1 VKVLVK
7 TRIAWGAFA
16 LCLVVAVVASVF
28 TLGVGG
34 SSQRDRPAWRTA
46 RVGRTNLRAAVTAT
60 GTLQPVVIAPVGA
73 QVSGI
78 VWKLHA
84 DFNAHVQAGQV
95 LVELEPALF
104 RNAVEQ
110 AQANLATAQAKA
122 AQVKAQLSDTVR
134 TRDRSRTLAGGKFLP
149 QADAD
154 SAETAV
160 EAAQAALEASAAAVQ
175 QARAQ
180 LERTRLDL
188 AHSVIHSPVTGTV
201 IARNVDVGQA
211 VASSFTAPTLFTIAD
226 DLTKMYLHAAVDE
239 ADIGQMHVDQRATF
253 TVDTFRGHR
262 FDAKVHQIRNS
273 AQTQSNVVTYDVV
286 MLVENPDLQLRPGM
300 TANVSIICAA
310 REGVLAVP
318 SGALRFRPPAGFSSE
333 PVPAA
338 VAPARANAA
347 ETDHAPKGPPA
358 ITAANVI
365 KAPSAGTLWVVDG
378 GDLRRIA
385 VQTGIND
392 GTSTEVTGVDEGQEV
407 VIDLMRARDKD
418 APAPNPGSGNG
429 SGRGF

>member
-1 VKVLVK
+1 LK
-7 TRIAWGAFA
+7 TRIALGAA
-16 LCLVVAVVASVF
+16 AVCLVSAVAVSVF
-28 TLGVGG
+28 RFGADGP
-34 SSQRDRPAWRTA
+34 SQRDQPAWRTA
-46 RVGRTNLRAAVTAT
+46 RVQRTTLRAAVTAT

-104 RNAVEQ
+104 RNAVDQ
-110 AQANLATAQAKA
+110 AEAQLATATANAAKL
-122 AQVKAQLSDTVR
+122 KAQLADAIR

-160 EAAQAALEASAAAVQ
+160 EAAQAGLEASHAAVQ

-188 AHSVIHSPVTGTV
+188 AHSVVHSPVTGTV
-201 IARNVDVGQA
+201 ISRNVDVGQA

-226 DLTKMYLHAAVDE
+226 DLTRMYLHAAVDE
-239 ADIGQMHVDQRATF
+239 ADIGQMHVDQQATF
-253 TVDTFRGHR
+253 TVDTFRGR
-262 FDAKVHQIRNS
+262 KFSATVHQIRNS

-286 MLVENPDLQLRPGM
+286 MLVDNPDLNLRPGM

-310 REGVLAVP
+310 RENVLAVP
-318 SGALRFRPPAGFSSE
+318 SGALRFRPPATVEVGE
-333 PVPAA
+333 AHAAAGAAQAATVLPAL
-338 VAPARANAA
+338 AP
-347 ETDHAPKGPPA
+347 TP
-358 ITAANVI
+358 AANVI
-365 KAPSAGTLWVVDG
+365 KSPGTGALYVLEG
-378 GDLRRIA
+378 GDLRRVP
-385 VQTGIND
+385 VQTGITD
-392 GTSTEVTGVDEGQEV
+392 GTSTEVTGIDEGQLV
-407 VIDLMRARDKD
+407 VVDLKRAHDKD
-418 APAPNPGSGNG
+418 APSPPAAAGNG